1 MLELL
6 YGRLSGSNYA
16 FPRYTDGLKCN
27 SNSASAALNK
37 WIKQVAGNG
46 NVIHGFRHSFRDRL
60 RAVSAPIDMI
70 DQLGGWSLQSVGQGY
85 GNGYQPSQM
94 KDVIVGL
101 ED

>member
-1 MLELL
+1 MDQ
-6 YGRLSGSNYA
+6 
-16 FPRYTDGLKCN
+16 TD
-27 SNSASAALNK
+27 SR
-37 WIKQVAGNG
+37 IRQ
-46 NVIHGFRHSFRDRL
+46 VIHGFRHSFRDRL

-85 GNGYQPSQM
+85 GDGYQLSQM